1 VLLRAHRPSP
11 VQDSVEQIRLREV
24 SRVLEKMDLSPEEEE
39 AIERLS
45 HLLVAKLLLGPISE
59 VMMRAEIRG
68 SHRGQGADR
77 EVSTSE

>member
-1 VLLRAHRPSP
+1 VLRAHCPSP

-39 AIERLS
+39 TIERLS
-45 HLLVAKLLLGPISE
+45 QLLVAKLLLGPISE
-59 VMMRAEIRG
+59 VMMRAEIRA
-68 SHRGQGADR
+68 SYRGRGADR